1 MWSIHSSSSRIHPLP
16 IQILRPRRRSIDKV
30 PVPVVPPR
38 KRRTFAHNIVSRL
51 HPLIGET
58 LTCEG
63 RRRTSIYG
71 CAVRGTVN
79 DRRTRN
85 TPGHMISD
93 LRGSGPPLSAR
104 AALDRSA
111 LSACKM
117 PVFGY
122 DTMHITYVR
131 RKTESGQTNS
141 QSEFERTDRPRSSSD
156 GRPLYLA
163 RVGHD
168 ALFFVLWA
176 RGRENRVTIGV
187 LNMSE

>member
-1 MWSIHSSSSRIHPLP
+1 MWSIHSSTSRIHPLP

-156 GRPLYLA
+156 GRQPGPCTL
-163 RVGHD
+163 REWVMMRCS
-168 ALFFVLWA
+168 LFC
-176 RGRENRVTIGV
+176 GREAGR
-187 LNMSE
+187 ME